1 MTTQLGVGILGA
13 GRVTQAI
20 HLPTLARLP
29 DQFRIVAVM
38 DIDAQA
44 VEAVAARAGAEP
56 TRTMKAVLEHPGVD
70 VVAVCSPHQF
80 HAEQVAAICASGKRG
95 ILCEK
100 PLATTRAEAEE
111 IRKAVAPA
119 GIPLVVGAMHT
130 YDPGWLAALD
140 ACAGWLENV
149 HTIRSRII
157 LPLNDRFEHWATQI
171 ASLRLRRP
179 GPELPAS
186 GSAPS

>member
-1 MTTQLGVGILGA
+1 MTAQLGVGILGA

-38 DIDAQA
+38 GIDAQVA
-44 VEAVAARAGAEP
+44 ESVAARARAEP
-56 TRTMKAVLEHPGVD
+56 THTMKAVLEHPGVD

-80 HAEQVAAICASGKRG
+80 HAAQVAAICASGKRG

-111 IRKAVAPA
+111 IRKAVAAA

-130 YDPGWLAALD
+130 YDPSWLAALD

-149 HTIRSRII
+149 HTIRSTII
-157 LPLNDRFEHWATQI
+157 LPLNDRFEDWATQI
-171 ASLRLRRP
+171 ASR
-179 GPELPAS
+179 PELPAS